1 MRDVGGRLLVTSLRL
16 VIGTPQSRADGI
28 RFVVEASDQLIYEGN
43 LNSST
48 VVVSIPKRYQIVN
61 SDVENRQK
69 GIHVYTESQS
79 EHIFVIVENFVDTFT
94 HGTFL
99 AYPCGFEESNSFEYR
114 IISTE
119 SIGNSQV
126 PYHSEFLVVG
136 CYNDTLI
143 EIIPVQSVDLPINFQ
158 TQNDSGSGPQ
168 MTVDPGNSYRAV
180 IHEMQTLLVLSEHDL
195 TGTMIIS
202 NKPLTVISGHECAS
216 VPSSVVACEP
226 FVVQIPPIAV
236 WGNRFLLAPFAGR
249 TGPQLFKA
257 VSSVGDANFS
267 YVCNNTAHIIQN
279 HTLEINT
286 SHYCYLET
294 SKPAFVVQFSI
305 GQGVDNRGD
314 PAIAPISPIENY
326 IHETE
331 LIILPFQANY
341 ISITVSAEH
350 FDSSN
355 SIKLDETNINCT
367 WEMINNS
374 RNTTVG
380 YGCSVYLSS
389 SERYTKHSVRHFQEN
404 GRLSVLVYG
413 FRFQEPIHEGYA
425 YLAGMTYHHPLNIAS
440 KLPTYTTA
448 AVETTEYNIII
459 VTESDINSSP
469 FPLVYILAATIA
481 AVTVGII
488 FLIGVLMVCCC
499 YCKRRKL

>member
-1 MRDVGGRLLVTSLRL
+1 MRDVGGRLLATNLRL

-28 RFVVEASDQLIYEGN
+28 RFIVEASDQLIYEGN
-43 LNSST
+43 VNSSS

-79 EHIFVIVENFVDTFT
+79 EHIFVIVENFVETFT

-119 SIGNSQV
+119 NIGNDQV
-126 PYHSEFLVVG
+126 LYHSEFLLVG
-136 CYNDTLI
+136 CYNDTLF
-143 EIIPVQSVDLPINFQ
+143 EIIPVQSVDLPLNFQ
-158 TQNDSGSGPQ
+158 IQNDSEPQ
-168 MTVDPGNSYRAV
+168 IVTVDPGNSYHVV
-180 IHEMQTLLVLSEHDL
+180 IHEMQTLLVLSVHDL

-226 FVVQIPPIAV
+226 FGVQIPPIAV

-249 TGPQLFKA
+249 TGAQLFKA
-257 VSSVGDANFS
+257 VSSMDDANFS
-267 YVCNNTAHIIQN
+267 YVCNNTAHIVQN

-350 FDSSN
+350 FDSGN
-355 SIKLDETNINCT
+355 NIKLDERNINCT

-374 RNTTVG
+374 RSTTVG
-380 YGCSVYLSS
+380 YGCSIYLSS

-425 YLAGMTYHHPLNIAS
+425 YLAGMTYYHPLNIAS
-440 KLPTYTTA
+440 KLSTYTTA
-448 AVETTEYNIII
+448 IETTESVVE
-459 VTESDINSSP
+459 VTESDTSSS

-481 AVTVGII
+481 AVTVGI
-488 FLIGVLMVCCC
+488 FSIGVLTVCCC
-499 YCKRRKL
+499 YCKRRKQ